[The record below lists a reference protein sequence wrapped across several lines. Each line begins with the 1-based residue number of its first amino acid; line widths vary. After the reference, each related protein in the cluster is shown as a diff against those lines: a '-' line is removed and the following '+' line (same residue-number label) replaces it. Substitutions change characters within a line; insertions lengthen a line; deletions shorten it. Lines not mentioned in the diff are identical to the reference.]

1 MTYDPIVGM
10 TRGSR
15 RGGPPRRPGHSWWA
29 YVMVA
34 VIAVGVAAL
43 VYLAVT
49 HDYTFSPEG
58 DSATS
63 APVH

>member
-1 MTYDPIVGM
+1 
-10 TRGSR
+10 
-15 RGGPPRRPGHSWWA
+15 
-29 YVMVA
+29 MVA

-58 DSATS
+58 GAATS
-63 APVH
+63 APVR